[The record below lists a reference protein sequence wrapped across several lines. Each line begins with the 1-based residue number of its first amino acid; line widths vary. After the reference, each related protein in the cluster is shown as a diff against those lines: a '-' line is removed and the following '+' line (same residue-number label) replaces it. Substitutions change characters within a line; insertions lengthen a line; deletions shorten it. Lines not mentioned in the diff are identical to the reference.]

1 MDKSETAS
9 LCTDN
14 YSIVYDI
21 DSEDEKWDSKN
32 QTPQTYSRDETL
44 TDAGDD
50 NDYQTDLIKEQM
62 KNLCLKNNF
71 VEDTNKKEE
80 KNKQNQRARKIAPH
94 FISNITFDN
103 YGNQDIY
110 EKSKYRRRRKLP
122 YLETTFK
129 IAYDKE
135 ELEEDYK
142 KGKKLISP
150 TFESHIF
157 DKDEIVIKQRPINKN
172 SIFYDNIRFDEYESQ
187 KVEYKPPLV
196 LKDKFK
202 SNIFNENIPPE
213 VYRRQRSPN
222 ARYQMNTSNIT
233 FDDYSVSNNEVIRPS
248 RKLYKIDDHINR
260 LYDEPSVQNLNVG
273 LRTYDAAND
282 HINRLY
288 DEPSVQNL
296 NVGLKTFNM
305 NDDHIRRIFA
315 DPSIPNLSNQQPTP
329 YQMEDHVNRIFAEP
343 SIHNLAQPFV
353 IPKNSINYS
362 TFNFNDTTKEV
373 PRLPVRNINSLT
385 SSNIYSIFNDGP
397 QLDQIKGIK
406 TYKVKD
412 NIRDLFNSTDDTQND
427 DVRDLNTIIS
437 NNHQSSTQR
446 S

>member
-135 ELEEDYK
+135 ELEED
-142 KGKKLISP
+142 
-150 TFESHIF
+150 
-157 DKDEIVIKQRPINKN
+157 
-172 SIFYDNIRFDEYESQ
+172 
-187 KVEYKPPLV
+187 
-196 LKDKFK
+196 
-202 SNIFNENIPPE
+202 
-213 VYRRQRSPN
+213 
-222 ARYQMNTSNIT
+222 
-233 FDDYSVSNNEVIRPS
+233 
-248 RKLYKIDDHINR
+248 
-260 LYDEPSVQNLNVG
+260 
-273 LRTYDAAND
+273 
-282 HINRLY
+282 
-288 DEPSVQNL
+288 
-296 NVGLKTFNM
+296 
-305 NDDHIRRIFA
+305 
-315 DPSIPNLSNQQPTP
+315 
-329 YQMEDHVNRIFAEP
+329 
-343 SIHNLAQPFV
+343 
-353 IPKNSINYS
+353 
-362 TFNFNDTTKEV
+362 
-373 PRLPVRNINSLT
+373 
-385 SSNIYSIFNDGP
+385 
-397 QLDQIKGIK
+397 
-406 TYKVKD
+406 
-412 NIRDLFNSTDDTQND
+412 
-427 DVRDLNTIIS
+427 
-437 NNHQSSTQR
+437 
-446 S
+446 